1 MTNQWTLKLAKQLL
15 TLMPILN
22 KKKPPSR
29 LKGGRQH
36 N

>member
-22 KKKPPSR
+22 KKENAEPLER
-29 LKGGRQH
+29 G
-36 N
+36 

>member
-22 KKKPPSR
+22 KKETAEPLER
-29 LKGGRQH
+29 G
-36 N
+36 